1 MWQETPFFPGDTFR
15 FRHALNKPLELF
27 QKNHISPN
35 PKAKNARIPQMGQHL
50 YILEPEGDCGDFFFL

>member
-1 MWQETPFFPGDTFR
+1 MWQETPFFRGIPFVSASPQQAVGAFPND
-15 FRHALNKPLELF
+15 
-27 QKNHISPN
+27 HISPN